1 MLMRSA
7 RVVQVLQ
14 DLLHSCM
21 VDVIGFCCNLQP
33 VASCIVVVI
42 GVLMVIIFSHT
53 KTGRS
58 KPPKYVK
65 KM

>member
-21 VDVIGFCCNLQP
+21 VDVIGFCNLQP
-33 VASCIVVVI
+33 CMLHVASCIVVVI
-42 GVLMVIIFSHT
+42 GAGESDMS
-53 KTGRS
+53 
-58 KPPKYVK
+58 
-65 KM
+65 